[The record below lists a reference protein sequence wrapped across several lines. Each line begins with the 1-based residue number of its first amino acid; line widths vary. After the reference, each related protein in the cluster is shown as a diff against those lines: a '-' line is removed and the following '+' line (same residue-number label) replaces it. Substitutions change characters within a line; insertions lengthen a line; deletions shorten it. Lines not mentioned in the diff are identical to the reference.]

1 MKELFD
7 YLKIPSE
14 PFETDGNNVWSEP
27 RMARF
32 VLASHLDGNL
42 DGASRD
48 SDFIDESVEFIE
60 DVAPLSVYRKVIDLG
75 CGPGLYAQRLAKKGY
90 DVTGIDISENSIRY
104 AKEQAQKAGLNIDY
118 RCGNL
123 FDFNEENKYDLGLLI
138 YQIYCMFSPDQRR
151 ILLENVHRSLK
162 RGGIL
167 IMDVLSE
174 QRFNQFQE
182 EQHWSFSRKENLV
195 SDDKFLLM
203 SSTCKYRD
211 NVTLQKSTFL
221 FAEDEPINLY
231 YWNQHFSIETLQKE
245 TEAVGFATKSIY
257 ADVNGE
263 RYTDESETIAVVLE
277 KI

>member
-32 VLASHLDGNL
+32 VLASHLDANL

-48 SDFIDESVEFIE
+48 SQFIDESVKFIE
-60 DVAPLSVYRKVIDLG
+60 GVAPPSEYRKVIDLG
-75 CGPGLYAQRLAKKGY
+75 CGPGLYAQRLAKKEY

-104 AKEQAQKAGLNIDY
+104 AKEQAQQADLNIAY
-118 RCGNL
+118 RCENL

-182 EQHWSFSRKENLV
+182 EQHWSFSRKDNLV

-203 SSTCKYRD
+203 SSTCKYPD

-231 YWNQHFSIETLQKE
+231 YWNQHFRSETLQKE
-245 TEAVGFATKSIY
+245 TEAVGFATKGIY

-263 RYTDESETIAVVLE
+263 RFTDESETIAVVLE